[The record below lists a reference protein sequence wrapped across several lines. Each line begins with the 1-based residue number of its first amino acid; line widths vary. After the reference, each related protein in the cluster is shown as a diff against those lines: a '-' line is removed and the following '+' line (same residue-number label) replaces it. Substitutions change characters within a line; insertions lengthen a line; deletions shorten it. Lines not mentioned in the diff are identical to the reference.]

1 MTYHAAMTKIP
12 SHWPK
17 GIKTADE
24 MLAAALEADPEFAVE
39 WERLALARMVA
50 ARLIGY
56 RSDHGL
62 SQREL
67 AERLGVSQ
75 PRVVEL
81 ESGEKNPQIETL
93 VKVAAA
99 TDRHCAGGPGAQA
112 RRQSGQGHTGAHLRR
127 RFAAGRRRL
136 TATPP
141 TKPPTTPRIFR
152 THADVILSP
161 RLMSA

>member
-1 MTYHAAMTKIP
+1 MIEIP

-24 MLAAALEADPEFAVE
+24 MLAAALEDDPEFAVE

-50 ARLIGY
+50 TQLIGY

-67 AERLGVSQ
+67 AERLRVSQ

-93 VKVAAA
+93 MKITAA
-99 TDRHCAGGPGAQA
+99 TGLEFAIDIAPVGQDPKLVGKAVKDTPAHIYAGA
-112 RRQSGQGHTGAHLRR
+112 SLLL
-127 RFAAGRRRL
+127 AAG
-136 TATPP
+136 
-141 TKPPTTPRIFR
+141 
-152 THADVILSP
+152 
-161 RLMSA
+161 

>member
-1 MTYHAAMTKIP
+1 MENTSIRLPEGA
-12 SHWPK
+12 
-17 GIKTADE
+17 KTHEE
-24 MLAAALEADPEFAVE
+24 MLAAEFAADPEFAAE

-50 ARLIGY
+50 VGLIGY

-93 VKVAAA
+93 VKIAAA
-99 TDRHCAGGPGAQA
+99 TGLEFAIDIVPAGQDPKLVGKAVKDAPAHVYGGASVLVA
-112 RRQSGQGHTGAHLRR
+112 S
-127 RFAAGRRRL
+127 
-136 TATPP
+136 
-141 TKPPTTPRIFR
+141 
-152 THADVILSP
+152 S
-161 RLMSA
+161 